1 MTGEHLRALRVRRGW
16 SLARLSGQVHYSKS
30 YLSRVENGL
39 RPLTLELAE
48 RCDRAMGSGDELARL
63 VHDRL
68 LSEQSD
74 DAAAPPVPDEPRTGN
89 PVPAQLPAVGRM
101 WGREAE
107 IGRARAFLDGHGG
120 PAVIAVDGMGG
131 VGKTT
136 FAVALATGLAPSR
149 PDGTLFADLGAHG
162 PSGNRAAPE
171 EVASGLLHALGR
183 PPQTV
188 PVEPAERMALVR
200 SMLAQRRVIVVL
212 DDAAGAAQ
220 VAPLLPAVGDSLAIV
235 TSRRR
240 LTALSVRH
248 GALRVGLEPLPVD
261 EAVGFLRS
269 ALGRRTVPGARAAA
283 APRAGATAAVPDATD
298 ETGERDDT
306 DAGLSAI
313 ARYCGCLP
321 LAMMI
326 AAEHVIEWGDPF
338 TAALAGQPDTA
349 GARLDL
355 LTVPGEN
362 STAVRS
368 VFAWSYRALPA
379 DQARAFRLLA
389 LHPGAETGVA
399 AAAAVVGE
407 PAAAAGRLL
416 GELRAA
422 NLVMEVRPGR
432 FRMHDLVR
440 DYARECARAD
450 EPREEL
456 EAGTVRVLAWYAHS
470 AESVADV
477 LLGRARHRVDTAAA
491 PDGCVPLRFA
501 SLTEA
506 LEWCEAER
514 ANLKACVEAAH
525 TAGNPVAWQLPYA
538 LWPFLYLRHH
548 HGDLLSVGT
557 VARKAAE
564 GDGPRAVACA
574 ESVLAAAR
582 AGLRDHVRADGHYRR
597 AVERFAAAGDAVGEI
612 TALVAYAMSCVRQRR
627 DAEADARIARA
638 VELSAGAGDTWGTGV
653 ALTGLGEVLLAL
665 GRPGQAVAPLERAEQ
680 LHRAH
685 GSLWFQAS
693 TWTLIATAHRDRG
706 DHRRAEA
713 CYGTAIGLHERTGM
727 RAGTAHA
734 LHQLG
739 ICLRARGR
747 APQARRAFRRA
758 LELYASL
765 QDPRERTVGESLAE
779 AEAEA
784 EAGRPG

>member
-1 MTGEHLRALRVRRGW
+1 MARPFEGGGQLRALRVRRGW
-16 SLARLSGQVHYSKS
+16 SLDRLSGHVHYSKS

-68 LSEQSD
+68 LSQHSG
-74 DAAAPPVPDEPRTGN
+74 DAAAPPVPDESRSGN

-107 IGRARAFLDGHGG
+107 TGRVRAFLDGHGG

-136 FAVALATGLAPSR
+136 FAVALATGLAPSW

-171 EVASGLLHALGR
+171 DVASGLLHALGR

-200 SMLAQRRVIVVL
+200 SVLAQRRVIVVL

-220 VAPLLPAVGDSLAIV
+220 VAPLLPAVGDSLTIV

-269 ALGRRTVPGARAAA
+269 ALGRRTVLPA
-283 APRAGATAAVPDATD
+283 APRAGATTDVPHATDLPDVPDATD
-298 ETGERDDT
+298 TS
-306 DAGLSAI
+306 DAALSAV

-321 LAMMI
+321 LALMI

-338 TAALAGQPDTA
+338 TAALAGRPDTA

-362 STAVRS
+362 TAVRS

-407 PAAAAGRLL
+407 PAAATGRLL

-456 EAGTVRVLAWYAHS
+456 EAGTARGLAWYAHA

-477 LLGRARHRVDTAAA
+477 LLGRARHRVDTADA

-506 LEWCEAER
+506 LEWCEGER

-525 TAGNPVAWQLPYA
+525 TAGSPVAWRLPYA
-538 LWPFLYLRHH
+538 LWPYLYLRHH
-548 HGDLLSVGT
+548 HGDLLSIGT

-564 GDGPRAVACA
+564 GAGPRAVACA

-582 AGLRDHVRADGHYRR
+582 TGLRDHVRAGGHYRQ
-597 AVERFAAAGDAVGEI
+597 AVDRFAAAGDAVGEI
-612 TALVAYAMSCVRQRR
+612 TALVAYAMSCVRQGR
-627 DAEADARIARA
+627 DTEADARIARA
-638 VELSAGAGDTWGTGV
+638 MELSAGTGDTWEMGV

-665 GRPGQAVAPLERAEQ
+665 GQLGLCLQAWGR
-680 LHRAH
+680 
-685 GSLWFQAS
+685 
-693 TWTLIATAHRDRG
+693 
-706 DHRRAEA
+706 
-713 CYGTAIGLHERTGM
+713 
-727 RAGTAHA
+727 TAHA
-734 LHQLG
+734 
-739 ICLRARGR
+739 
-747 APQARRAFRRA
+747 RRALRRA
-758 LELYASL
+758 LELYAVL

-784 EAGRPG
+784 EAEAGRPG